1 MSSELAAA
9 SPPRLEGVRK
19 RFERWRQGCQP
30 RTRIPEPL
38 WRLAVEMADAYGV
51 HRTAK
56 SLRINYY
63 ALKDRLEQRGAAAEI
78 TLAPGG
84 TAGSSASAPPP
95 AVTTFLEVASPQRSG
110 ACECTLEL
118 EDGGAKLRLHLRGV
132 AARDLASLSRSL
144 WELRS

>member
-1 MSSELAAA
+1 MSSKLAAA

-38 WRLAVEMADAYGV
+38 WGLAVEMAGAYGV
-51 HRTAK
+51 HRTART
-56 SLRINYY
+56 LRINYY

-78 TLAPGG
+78 TPAPGG

-95 AVTTFLEVASPQRSG
+95 AAATFLEVASPQRSS

-118 EDGGAKLRLHLRGV
+118 EDGGAKLRLHLRSV
-132 AARDLASLSRSL
+132 AARDLALLSRSL